1 MLIIT
6 LAMASAA
13 RVLGQLSGSEPSL
26 HRCSGGPTP
35 TGLREC
41 CTRISGGAC
50 VLALAPDLAEA
61 HMNLGLVYQIQ
72 KRPKDA
78 MAEFLKTL
86 KIKPS
91 LVGANFLVGVN
102 YCKERESAK
111 AIPFLKA
118 ARRGEPNRADIWV
131 WLATAQEMANL
142 THEQILTLKHGLKL
156 QLKIPTSSTCWAGV

>member
-1 MLIIT
+1 
-6 LAMASAA
+6 
-13 RVLGQLSGSEPSL
+13 
-26 HRCSGGPTP
+26 
-35 TGLREC
+35 
-41 CTRISGGAC
+41 
-50 VLALAPDLAEA
+50 
-61 HMNLGLVYQIQ
+61 MNLGLVYQIQ